1 AVFPLSMAVPF
12 AGRLVAGWYAN
23 LQLGGNFRPARC
35 TNTVHMQGLSSQRIR
50 GRIVT
55 RILQGGHMNLAR
67 ISGFILALA
76 FTSAFAQELK
86 PEDLVKRVTEDV
98 LAAIKSDKALQAG
111 DRQKALALAEQKVMP
126 HIDFA
131 EATKLAVGRAW
142 SSATPEQQKKL
153 VDEFRAMLV
162 RIYSNAIDVYR
173 GQTMR
178 VQPVNTPAGATETA
192 VRNQYIRPGQP
203 PVSVD
208 YAMRKTPEGWKIYD
222 ITVEGMSL
230 VLTYR
235 GEFEQVMRQS
245 GVEGLLKRLAEKNT
259 PPTSRSG

>member
-1 AVFPLSMAVPF
+1 MN
-12 AGRLVAGWYAN
+12 VA
-23 LQLGGNFRPARC
+23 R
-35 TNTVHMQGLSSQRIR
+35 
-50 GRIVT
+50 
-55 RILQGGHMNLAR
+55 MNLVR
-67 ISGFILALA
+67 LSGFILALA
-76 FTSAFAQELK
+76 FSAAFAQEMK
-86 PEDLVKRVTEDV
+86 PEELVRRVTEDV

-131 EATKLAVGRAW
+131 EATKLAVGKAW
-142 SSATPEQQKKL
+142 AGATPEQQKKL

-178 VQPVNTPAGATETA
+178 VQPVSTQAGATDVT
-192 VRNQYIRPGQP
+192 VRNEYLRPGQP
-203 PVSVD
+203 PVHVD
-208 YAMRKTPEGWKIYD
+208 YAMRKTAQGWKIYD
-222 ITVEGMSL
+222 INVEGMSL

-235 GEFEQVMRQS
+235 SEFEQVTRQS

-259 PPTSRSG
+259 PPSSRSG